1 LGREGYAI
9 ISSGVVNG
17 KVVGYADFCAEAE
30 TAGMAE
36 TGEQDWTDRTKRFL
50 KAELKRADVT
60 YESLAEKMGNLGWTE
75 TKASVASKIGRGG
88 FPASFFLAAMKAIGR
103 EHVSLEDI

>member
-1 LGREGYAI
+1 MA
-9 ISSGVVNG
+9 
-17 KVVGYADFCAEAE
+17 A
-30 TAGMAE
+30 MAE

-50 KAELKRADVT
+50 KAELKRADIT
-60 YESLAEKMGNLGWTE
+60 YEALAEKMGHLGWTE

-103 EHVSLEDI
+103 EHVRLDDV